1 MKITKQRLKEIIKE
15 ELSKISEDK
24 FDDDWRAG
32 LPDVSKAAE
41 TERAWA
47 TPAAKEERLKRDLV
61 RRILELMPS
70 LLGSEELLMK
80 KKLGDLQQMARSLG
94 GN

>member
-15 ELSKISEDK
+15 EFSKISEDT
-24 FDDDWRAG
+24 FDDSWRAG

-41 TERAWA
+41 TERAAA
-47 TPAAKEERLKRDLV
+47 TPQAKEKRLKDQMV

-70 LLGSEELLMK
+70 LSGSYELLMK
-80 KKLGDLQQMARSLG
+80 KKLDDLQQMARSLG